1 MTVRVNKDSFNLRE
15 KLSEL
20 ERPIGLNGSALMRT
34 ETPQEAFSLIGARN
48 RNLIINGDMRIAQRA
63 TSVSGLNGGGYTV
76 CDRWNLFDN
85 RGSVNIAQSSTVPA
99 TTGFGNSLQFTVNST
114 GTLSSTSVFTPNQQI
129 EGFNSV
135 QLLWGTSNAKSIT
148 VSFWCRSSVTGTYGI
163 FVRNS
168 SANRFYAT
176 SFDVSVA
183 NTWQYVTATIPG
195 DTAGTW
201 IGATNGIGL
210 TVGITLRAGSSR
222 TGTTGVWSG
231 STVYAPTTQ
240 VDWHGVAGATF
251 YFTGFQVEEGKVA
264 TDFEHRSYGEELLLC
279 QRYYFKSLA
288 TRQSILYKG
297 PLWES
302 NWYAFPVEMRAN
314 PTLSGGSWFLRNPG
328 SNANISYTGFANT
341 MHRTGFYIT
350 STTSNT
356 NTFQCWFND
365 APLSADAEL

>member
-63 TSVSGLNGGGYTV
+63 TSVSGSNGGGYTV

-85 RGSVNIAQSSTVPA
+85 SGSVNIAQSSTVPA